1 MDAAVLD
8 RLLTDSLLM
17 EASEGLDQ
25 AAAELSRLHA
35 AWSRAGADDAS
46 IEGLGGLIANLNWW
60 SGRLLGGLS
69 FLSIEQG
76 VPDGDSEPTVS

>member
-1 MDAAVLD
+1 MGAAVLD

-25 AAAELSRLHA
+25 AAAELSRLHES
-35 AWSRAGADDAS
+35 WRRAGAGHVS
-46 IEGLGGLIANLNWW
+46 IEWLAGLIANLNWW

-69 FLSIEQG
+69 FVAIEQG
-76 VPDGDSEPTVS
+76 VPDGASAPTVS